1 MTLIDLK
8 PAATGPDYMRF
19 QRVDIKNGLP
29 WSMDRR
35 PLDEAT
41 VAMLM
46 ESMRLTGLKQPI
58 VTYVSRLGM
67 PPQLVAGRHRLAA
80 AIRLGWTEIA
90 TVELPN
96 TGEDAATLIEMT
108 EIAENLHRR
117 EITAMERSELQAR
130 WARIVE
136 ERQSA
141 QVAPIESKRPDGKG
155 HRAPGGIN
163 AAARDLGISRREAQ
177 RSITIAEKL
186 APEAKAVARAIG
198 LDDHQA
204 ALLEA
209 ARKPTPDAQIEALKA
224 RASRPDQAADVR
236 PIPYDDP
243 GPDDPTYAAL
253 SRAWDRATPAAR
265 RRLVTLVGLIVP
277 EGVVL

>member
-19 QRVDIKNGLP
+19 QRMDIKNGLP

-41 VAMLM
+41 VALLM

-58 VTYVSRLGM
+58 VVYVSTPGM
-67 PPQLVAGRHRLAA
+67 PPKLVAGRHRLAA
-80 AIRLGWTEIA
+80 AIRLGWTEID
-90 TVELPN
+90 TVELPR

-117 EITAMERSELQAR
+117 EIAALERSELQAR
-130 WARIVE
+130 WAGLVKV
-136 ERQSA
+136 RQSA
-141 QVAPIESKRPDGKG
+141 QLGQIESKRPDGKG
-155 HRAPGGIN
+155 HRAPGGLS
-163 AAARDLGISRREAQ
+163 AAARDLGISRQAAQ

-186 APEAKAVARAIG
+186 APEAKAVAREKG
-198 LDDHQA
+198 LADHQA

-209 ARKPTPDAQIEALKA
+209 ARKPTPDAQIAALLA
-224 RASRPDQAADVR
+224 RAFCPEKEWIDQKLYSLLRLWGQA
-236 PIPYDDP
+236 PIR
-243 GPDDPTYAAL
+243 TR
-253 SRAWDRATPAAR
+253 RAFVE
-265 RRLVTLVGLIVP
+265 RLGLVVP
-277 EGVVL
+277 KGVKL